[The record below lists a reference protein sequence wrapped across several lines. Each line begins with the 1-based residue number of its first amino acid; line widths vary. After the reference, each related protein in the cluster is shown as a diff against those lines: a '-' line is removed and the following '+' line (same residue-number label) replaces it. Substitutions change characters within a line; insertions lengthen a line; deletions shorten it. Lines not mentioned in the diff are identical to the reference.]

1 MENKNLPSL
10 VELHAAPDEAFKN
23 DQFNLLLNQPPHAS
37 WLKKHPIAGT
47 QYLPIDKVE
56 FLLRRIFQQFRIE
69 VIGYSQLFQSVACH
83 IRLHYLNPVTGAWSY
98 HDGVGAAPVQ
108 TDKGAN
114 ASDLGAIKNNA
125 VQLALPIAKSQAI
138 KDAADHLGSLFGG
151 NLNRKDT
158 VEFQGAFTN
167 AQKPEPQQTTSTNQA
182 SNGFNPSDL

>member
-1 MENKNLPSL
+1 MEKLPTL
-10 VELHAAPDEAFKN
+10 AELHVSPQDAYRNDAFN
-23 DQFNLLLNQPPHAS
+23 TLLNQPPHAS

-69 VIGYSQLFQSVACH
+69 VIGYSQIIQSVCCH
-83 IRLHYLNPVTGAWSY
+83 VRLHYLNPVTGQWSY
-98 HDGVGAAPVQ
+98 HDGVGASAIQ
-108 TDKGAN
+108 TNSGALPT
-114 ASDLGAIKNNA
+114 DLTAIKSNG

-158 VEFQGAFTN
+158 VEFQGAFTR
-167 AQKPEPQQTTSTNQA
+167 EPQQTTSANQPA
-182 SNGFNPSDL
+182 ADAGFNANDL